1 MAFTVEITSND
12 DGTYTVT
19 SEPEA
24 QEGAEGM
31 EMGQGMPPGGAP
43 MEAPEAAE
51 PAGQTVKT
59 VKEAL
64 TVALAGLKNGG
75 QLPDMAKQNAA
86 FDEGFN
92 GGPQAGGD
100 LSKMRGGM

>member
-1 MAFTVEITSND
+1 MAFTIEITAND
-12 DGTYTVT
+12 DGSYTVS

-31 EMGQGMPPGGAP
+31 EMGQGMPPGAP
-43 MEAPEAAE
+43 MPEEAAE
-51 PAGQTVKT
+51 PAGQTVKS

-64 TVALAGLKNGG
+64 TLALAGLKNGG

-100 LSKMRGGM
+100 LGKMRGGM